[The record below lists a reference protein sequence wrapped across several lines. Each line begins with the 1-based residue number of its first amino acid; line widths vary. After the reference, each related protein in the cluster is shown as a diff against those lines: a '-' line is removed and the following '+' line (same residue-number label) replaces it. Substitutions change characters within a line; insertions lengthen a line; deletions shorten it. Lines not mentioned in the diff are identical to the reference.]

1 MSDQEFEVNW
11 SIASLAM
18 PYNKETKR
26 CQLCKMEKSLIAKS
40 DPANA
45 LNRRWEIMTRC
56 RYEDKVLPTNYW
68 VSEYQTQ
75 GLAGLDQQPA
85 EEPLH
90 PPPPLAS
97 QDHGEEQVHMEVR
110 EDAPA
115 GGGLLVDGGGPVTR
129 AKAREMKKSSSRE

>member
-1 MSDQEFEVNW
+1 
-11 SIASLAM
+11 
-18 PYNKETKR
+18 
-26 CQLCKMEKSLIAKS
+26 
-40 DPANA
+40 
-45 LNRRWEIMTRC
+45 MTRC
-56 RYEDKVLPTNYW
+56 RHRDKALLTNW
-68 VSEYQTQ
+68 VSEFQTHELP
-75 GLAGLDQQPA
+75 GHDQQPA

-97 QDHGEEQVHMEVR
+97 QDHGEEPVHMQER